1 MLMIPG
7 ETLWLLFGASIALA
21 LAPGPDNL
29 FVLAQSALHG
39 WTAGVRVTFGLCT
52 GLVVHTAAVALGVA
66 AILRTSAVAFSA
78 LKLLGVVY
86 LLYLAWHAFRAGES
100 DVERDGGP
108 QPSGRRLY
116 FRGVVMNVAN
126 PKVVIFFLAFLPQF
140 ADPALGSVAL
150 QRACFGAVFAVAAL
164 IVFVSLSF
172 AAGSLG
178 SWFSRSSRAQTAL
191 NRIAGTVYAGLALRL
206 AVSQR

>member
-1 MLMIPG
+1 MIPA

-29 FVLAQSALHG
+29 FVLAQSSVHG
-39 WTAGVRVTFGLCT
+39 RTAGVRVTLGLCT

-78 LKLLGVVY
+78 LKILGVVY
-86 LLYLAWHAFRAGES
+86 LLYLAWHAYRAGKS
-100 DVERDGGP
+100 DVEPTGGSM
-108 QPSGRRLY
+108 PSGRRLY
-116 FRGVVMNVAN
+116 FRGIVMNVTN
-126 PKVVIFFLAFLPQF
+126 PKVAMFFLAFLPQF

-150 QRACFGAVFAVAAL
+150 QLVCFGAVFAVAAL

-172 AAGSLG
+172 AAGSFG
-178 SWFSRSSRAQTAL
+178 GRVSRSPRAQTVL
-191 NRIAGTVYAGLALRL
+191 NRIAGTVYVGLALRL
-206 AVSQR
+206 AASER